1 MKNILFSLATLF
13 TINASAGVITCSN
26 NANSPGQYTSLQVAI
41 DNANA
46 NDTILV
52 HGSPTSYGSITLNSK
67 ALTLIGAG
75 INKPSTEMSQ
85 TGGISFN
92 RLSNSL
98 SGSGCKLIGLKICV
112 IDFNPSFT
120 GGTQSTQIIENVT
133 IERCLI
139 DGVAG
144 CSSTYYQGLTLHYLN
159 HQYNNI
165 LVKNCIW
172 TGTPFRMANF
182 PNMGFTMTNFVF
194 ENNIFQGAGFWYMP
208 AIEDLSSLI
217 FKNNFFGNG
226 CAQWNYQG
234 NPATIVNGPY
244 FSNNIF
250 FGSNGGGLTNATF
263 NNNLTYSC
271 VDDDLFNSNTNCTGG
286 GNIFGQDPML
296 VNYPI
301 TGSNFNYTLDYHLS
315 SSSPAI
321 GTGVAGVDIG
331 VFGGP
336 SSISEVGANPAIPQL
351 EEITTPLGSDVSK
364 GTNLNVT
371 FKSYKQ
377 D

>member
-1 MKNILFSLATLF
+1 
-13 TINASAGVITCSN
+13 
-26 NANSPGQYTSLQVAI
+26 
-41 DNANA
+41 
-46 NDTILV
+46 
-52 HGSPTSYGSITLNSK
+52 
-67 ALTLIGAG
+67 
-75 INKPSTEMSQ
+75 
-85 TGGISFN
+85 
-92 RLSNSL
+92 
-98 SGSGCKLIGLKICV
+98 
-112 IDFNPSFT
+112 
-120 GGTQSTQIIENVT
+120 
-133 IERCLI
+133 
-139 DGVAG
+139 
-144 CSSTYYQGLTLHYLN
+144 
-159 HQYNNI
+159 
-165 LVKNCIW
+165 
-172 TGTPFRMANF
+172 
-182 PNMGFTMTNFVF
+182 
-194 ENNIFQGAGFWYMP
+194 MP

-271 VDDDLFNSNTNCTGG
+271 VDDDLFNSNTNCNGG
-286 GNIFGQDPML
+286 GNIFGQVPML

-377 D
+377 DEIPKRN